1 MKIRN
6 HRKREWW
13 FCPHEKSTIK
23 NDNGRLF
30 IFKTKASLMR
40 FLNANFENAINGTV
54 RLEEKSFNSSG
65 CIREWFVWYNDY
77 VTNKKEP
84 MKIVL
89 KQQLFRGSK
98 YIFKPSK
105 ISKGDKR
112 YFAFSNKV
120 IPLMCK
126 LQDDNGIILPKNAK
140 KLVELYKKRGFKDF
154 TPNKE
159 DQDYID
165 FYLEK
170 GIDFYHWSDRCNWLR
185 TKTVIEYFK
194 IKGLLN

>member
-6 HRKREWW
+6 HRKKEWW
-13 FCPHEKSTIK
+13 FSPHKNSSIK
-23 NDNGRLF
+23 GDRWF
-30 IFKTKASLMR
+30 IFKTKSSLMR
-40 FLNANFENAINGTV
+40 FLNANFEQCLNGTV
-54 RLEEKSFNSSG
+54 RLEEKCFNSSG

-77 VTNKKEP
+77 VSNKKEP

-105 ISKGDKR
+105 ISKGDKK

-120 IPLMCK
+120 INLMCRIK
-126 LQDDNGIILPKNAK
+126 KDDGSIDKKDAE
-140 KLVELYKKRGFKDF
+140 KLVHLFYKRGFKNF
-154 TPNKE
+154 IPNAE
-159 DQDYID
+159 DKDYID

-194 IKGLLN
+194 INGIL